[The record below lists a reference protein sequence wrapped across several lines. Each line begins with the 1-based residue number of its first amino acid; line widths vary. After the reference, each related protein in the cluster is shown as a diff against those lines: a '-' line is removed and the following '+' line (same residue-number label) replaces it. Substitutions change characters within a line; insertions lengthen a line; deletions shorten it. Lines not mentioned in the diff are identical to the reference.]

1 MAADRRNAG
10 PEDGRPPVILGR
22 IGAPHG
28 LAGWVKVQSYTEPL
42 EAIVGYGPWQ
52 IARGASLGRRAVLG
66 WKRAGAGL
74 AVRLEGVES
83 REAAQMLTGAEI
95 RVERSELPEP
105 GPGEV
110 YWHDLMGL
118 DACSPSG
125 VPLGRVSGVLELP
138 AHPVLVLQ
146 GERERLVPLV
156 PERLVQVDLES
167 GRLTLDWHP
176 DD

>member
-1 MAADRRNAG
+1 MAADRPTARPA
-10 PEDGRPPVILGR
+10 DGRPPVILGR
-22 IGAPHG
+22 VGAPHG
-28 LAGWVKVQSYTEPL
+28 LLGWVKVQSFTDPL

-52 IARGASLGRRAVLG
+52 IARGASLGQRAVLD

-83 REAAQMLTGAEI
+83 REAAQALTGAEV
-95 RVERSELPEP
+95 RVERSALPEP

-118 DACSPSG
+118 DAFSPAG
-125 VPLGRVSGVLELP
+125 VPLGRVSDILELP
-138 AHPVLVLQ
+138 AHPVLVLR

-156 PERLVQVDLES
+156 PERLMQVDLES